1 VSNPEE
7 TPAQAIERLRKEIAG
22 LRRLRAQ
29 VPMMILEPHV
39 EDATKHIK
47 EVAARLTVKA
57 EIPASAAIE
66 VLRSAQEEETK
77 PAAAPTPPPT
87 VPSPGSTVTVAATG
101 KKAVVVTG
109 LSTGVRRSPEEWE
122 VTVLTEDG
130 ELLTVKPEEVA
141 AAPVEGAPVTPTKP
155 AAISPGARVRD
166 KTTGQ
171 TGYVSEVAEDKATVA
186 LDQGGFIVRLLPDL
200 EPL

>member
-1 VSNPEE
+1 MSDPEE
-7 TPAQAIERLRKEIAG
+7 TPAQAVERLRKEIAG

-29 VPMMILEPHV
+29 VPMMILEPYV

-66 VLRSAQEEETK
+66 VLRAEGAEQTK
-77 PAAAPTPPPT
+77 PAEAPTAPAT
-87 VPSPGSTVTVAATG
+87 VPAAGQTVQVAATK
-101 KKAVVVTG
+101 KKAVVVV
-109 LSTGVRRSPEEWE
+109 STPRGVRRSPEEWE

-130 ELLTVKPEEVA
+130 ELITVAPEEIA
-141 AAPVEGAPVTPTKP
+141 ALPEGAPTGLPP
-155 AAISPGARVRD
+155 RAAISPGSHVRD

-171 TGYVSEVAEDKATVA
+171 TGFVSEVADDKATVA
-186 LDQGGFIVRLLPDL
+186 LDQGGFIVRVLTDL
-200 EPL
+200 EPV